1 MIQLRPHQIAAVEA
15 VEDAF
20 RAGVNRPLLDI
31 CVGGGKSLIYAELAR
46 REIERGGRAIV
57 GSHTRELVQQNA
69 AACSNLGLRVG
80 INAAALNERTWRAPV
95 ISAGIQSV
103 HRHAQSFGPISLFCG
118 DEAHLWPH
126 SEAGM
131 FHALHRGLGY
141 PRLVG
146 GSGTPFRLQGGSL
159 VEGEGAPFDRIVY
172 RYSII
177 DGIRDGYLVP
187 PFSAPIDDKLDVSKL
202 RTAQGEYTGSS
213 QDAQMIAAMDNH
225 IAQMLHYGRDRR
237 AWLVFEASRKSATA
251 MAQRMNEWG
260 IPTGLILGD
269 RSKAEATHRRNTI
282 ESYRQGRLRAV
293 VNLECL
299 TTGFDVQEVDMLVC
313 RRRTKSLSLW
323 IQIVGRLLRTIGG
336 NIDASI
342 AAGKADG
349 LLLDFAGNVDEFGP
363 LDFIRPKETKSKLVS
378 CESCGKR
385 NAAAAM
391 KCWAC
396 DEPMTK
402 NCPACLLPVQ
412 KGILDCPHCE
422 HDMRVGGSEGEA
434 APRAQN
440 LLERPSGAAL
450 IASYKT
456 GAAREGGWLPVRRAW
471 EQDGAIT
478 VTTETDSYELTGV
491 LAGYVDKA
499 RWVRCSQGQVD
510 ALLVPNGSSR
520 NSVLQVTADGVQ
532 LPVPMPSATR
542 EENTTGA
549 ANIR

>member
-1 MIQLRPHQIAAVEA
+1 MITLRPHQIAAVDA

-20 RAGVNRPLLDI
+20 RAGINRPLLDI

-57 GSHTRELVQQNA
+57 GSHTRELVEQNA
-69 AACSNLGLRVG
+69 AACGKLGLRVG

-159 VEGEGAPFDRIVY
+159 VEGEGAPFDKIVY

-187 PFSAPIDDKLDVSKL
+187 PFSAPIDDKLDPSKL

-237 AWLVFEASRKSATA
+237 SWLIFEASRKSATA

-269 RSKAEATHRRNTI
+269 KSKAEATHRRNTI
-282 ESYRQGRLRAV
+282 EAYRQGRLRAI

-378 CESCGKR
+378 CDSCR
-385 NAAAAM
+385 ARVPAASM
-391 KCWAC
+391 RCWAC
-396 DEPMTK
+396 DDPMTK

-412 KGILDCPHCE
+412 KGVLDCPHCD
-422 HDMRVGGSEGEA
+422 HDMRVGGDPASP
-434 APRAQN
+434 APQK

-450 IASYKT
+450 IASFAKNVD
-456 GAAREGGWLPVRRAW
+456 REGGWIAIRKSYRQETGETIVDTETHRLTLPAALQAYGEKAKWIRTS
-471 EQDGAIT
+471 QDG
-478 VTTETDSYELTGV
+478 TEIVG
-491 LAGYVDKA
+491 
-499 RWVRCSQGQVD
+499 
-510 ALLVPNGSSR
+510 LLLPNGASRTSALQISLEGPAIVVPIPSSVEMKQ
-520 NSVLQVTADGVQ
+520 SD
-532 LPVPMPSATR
+532 
-542 EENTTGA
+542 A
-549 ANIR
+549 A

>member
-1 MIQLRPHQIAAVEA
+1 MIPLRPHQIAAVDA

-20 RAGVNRPLLDI
+20 RAGINRPLLDI
-31 CVGGGKSLIYAELAR
+31 CVGGGKSLIYAELSR
-46 REIERGGRAIV
+46 REIERGGRAII
-57 GSHTRELVQQNA
+57 GSHTRELVEQNA
-69 AACSNLGLRVG
+69 TACSKLGLRVG

-159 VEGEGAPFDRIVY
+159 VEGESAPFDKIVY
-172 RYSII
+172 RYSIL

-187 PFSAPIDDKLDVSKL
+187 PFSAPVDDKLDVSKL

-213 QDAQMIAAMDNH
+213 QDAQMIDAIDNH
-225 IAQMLHYGRDRR
+225 IAQMIHYGRDRR
-237 AWLVFEASRKSATA
+237 SWLVFEASRKAAIA
-251 MAQRMNEWG
+251 MAKRLNEWG

-269 RSKAEATHRRNTI
+269 KSRAEALHRRNTV
-282 ESYRQGRLRAV
+282 EAYRQGRLRAI
-293 VNLECL
+293 VNMECL

-336 NIDASI
+336 NIEASI

-349 LLLDFAGNVDEFGP
+349 LLLDFSGCTDEFGP
-363 LDFIRPKETKSKLVS
+363 LDFIRPKETTSKLVS

-391 KCWAC
+391 KCWSC

-402 NCPACLLPVQ
+402 RCPACLEPIR
-412 KGILDCPHCE
+412 KGLLDCPHCD
-422 HDMRVGGSEGEA
+422 HDMRVGGDPASPPKPA
-434 APRAQN
+434 N

-456 GAAREGGWLPVRRAW
+456 GAAREGGWLPVRKIW
-471 EQDGAIT
+471 EADGVAT
-478 VTTETDSYELTGV
+478 VTTETGQWVLSGV
-491 LAGYVDKA
+491 LAQYGKVA
-499 RWVRCSQGQVD
+499 RWIRCTSEGQVD
-510 ALLVPNGSSR
+510 AILVPNGSSR

-532 LPVPMPSATR
+532 LPVPMPSVAR
-542 EENTTGA
+542 DGQEA
-549 ANIR
+549 A